1 LTTQEKTPTL
11 KRYNMKKFWK
21 WFKKTPTK
29 MEKGNS
35 SLWGVTKK
43 RYKVGRKK

>member
-1 LTTQEKTPTL
+1 MEKV
-11 KRYNMKKFWK
+11 
-21 WFKKTPTK
+21 KKTPTI

-35 SLWGVTKK
+35 SLWGTTKK